1 MGGKNNCTVE
11 FQQQISQR
19 FCDLRIKVANF
30 LSKVGVFIEKINNVE
45 MPNDEHQCVVQK
57 ESQNHQ
63 FLGE

>member
-1 MGGKNNCTVE
+1 MGGENECTVE
-11 FQQQISQR
+11 FQLKISQR

-30 LSKVGVFIEKINNVE
+30 LSKVSIFVEKINQVE

-63 FLGE
+63 FLGK